1 MKVSLSGHSLQDPNS
16 TSFLAVEGGLVTFTL
31 DKTLDVLFCMQSI
44 SLKLVNS
51 SVKICGMEFRAS

>member
-1 MKVSLSGHSLQDPNS
+1 MKISLSGHSLQDPNS